1 MNMSSRPTPEPVP
14 LLALGRIGRS
24 AGFARNPRYSAMVA
38 AVPEPTPGPDPLI
51 EAFERGY
58 AEGTAVARA
67 EADQR
72 ERERDAASE
81 RIELAL
87 AQMDQQAMAEL
98 RERLRQTV
106 MELCEQAV
114 MPLAL
119 DMDGLAHRVERATA
133 MLQRA
138 QDERRV
144 LLNPADFALMQARLP
159 AGLAAEP
166 DPSVERGALRI
177 ETPDGGIEDGP
188 RQWRR
193 ALAEAFRE
201 C

>member
-1 MNMSSRPTPEPVP
+1 MNMSSLALARIGKSVGFALNPRFAAADAVPPPVNEDHDP
-14 LLALGRIGRS
+14 LL
-24 AGFARNPRYSAMVA
+24 
-38 AVPEPTPGPDPLI
+38 
-51 EAFERGY
+51 EAFERSYG
-58 AEGTAVARA
+58 EGIAAARA
-67 EADQR
+67 EAEQR
-72 ERERDAASE
+72 ELERDAAAE
-81 RIELAL
+81 RMEQAL
-87 AQMDQQAMAEL
+87 VRMDEQAAADM

-106 MELCEQAV
+106 LALCEGAV
-114 MPLAL
+114 LPLAL
-119 DMDGLAHRVERATA
+119 DMDGLATRIRHAVA

-144 LLNPADFALMQARLP
+144 LLNPQDYELIKSRLP
-159 AGLAAEP
+159 ADLIASP

-188 RQWRR
+188 REWRR

>member
-1 MNMSSRPTPEPVP
+1 MSSIAV
-14 LLALGRIGRS
+14 ARIGRS
-24 AGFARNPRYSAMVA
+24 AGFALNPRFAMPA
-38 AVPEPTPGPDPLI
+38 CVPEPVPGDDGDPLLD
-51 EAFERGY
+51 AFERGY
-58 AEGTAVARA
+58 AEGMAMARA

-72 ERERDAASE
+72 ERERDAAAE
-81 RIELAL
+81 QIELAF
-87 AQMDQQAMAEL
+87 ARMDEQAGSEL

-106 MELCEQAV
+106 MALCEETV
-114 MPLAL
+114 LPLAL
-119 DMDGLAHRVERATA
+119 DMDGLARRVERAAA

-138 QDERRV
+138 QDEKRV
-144 LLNPADFALMQARLP
+144 LLNPQDFEVICHRLP
-159 AGLAAEP
+159 ATLSAAP

-188 RQWRR
+188 REWRR